1 MILDT
6 KTTIVLAALKAEW
19 VIGIKSEK
27 ISQRFL
33 NDVQNLKEKS
43 DTHA

>member
-1 MILDT
+1 MIWDT
-6 KTTIVLAALKAEW
+6 KTTIVLDVSKAEW
-19 VIGIKSEK
+19 DIGIKSEK
-27 ISQRFL
+27 ISRRFL